1 MNTKKITFGAKPSA
15 SMPTEHAADAWVD
28 ERKQPSG
35 EVEKLKR
42 LTLDIPAT
50 LHSRIKSS
58 CAMRDKKM
66 VEEITELL
74 LEKYP
79 NN

>member
-15 SMPTEHAADAWVD
+15 SMPAEQAADAWVD
-28 ERKQPSG
+28 ERKQPPG
-35 EVEKLKR
+35 EAEKLKR
-42 LTLDIPAT
+42 LTLDIPAS

-79 NN
+79 NL

>member
-15 SMPTEHAADAWVD
+15 SMPAEHAADAWVG
-28 ERKQPSG
+28 ERKQPPG
-35 EVEKLKR
+35 EAEKLKR